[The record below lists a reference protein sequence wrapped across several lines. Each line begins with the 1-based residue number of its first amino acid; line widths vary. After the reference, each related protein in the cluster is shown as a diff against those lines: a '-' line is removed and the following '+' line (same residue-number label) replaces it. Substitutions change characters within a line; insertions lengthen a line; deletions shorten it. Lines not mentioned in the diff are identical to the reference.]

1 MIVGRPMAQES
12 VLVLGNFAQTLAVVR
27 SLGRAGYRI
36 VLGRAGQTPIAES
49 SRFCHEIWR
58 HPELDDPEFSA
69 ALREFLARRPDIRY
83 AFPVAWPSM
92 QALMDMPDS
101 ARLDIVIAMVPPDLV
116 RACMDK
122 PTASAL
128 AQRAGLRIPESR
140 VARSIAEL
148 DGYCRDIEFPVIV
161 KPLGIMHSLLGNKA
175 LILASSDERQRR
187 LPVWPAEHEQL
198 MVQKYVSGT
207 LEAADF
213 VAQAGV
219 IVGYCEAHSVRTDT
233 LDGTG
238 FGVEFESIPPSPDVL
253 DATRAFVRALRY
265 SGPGLI
271 QFMRSAESGQLYFL
285 ENNPR
290 LSAGVADSI
299 AWGQDMPL
307 VSLRAIAARSDDELP
322 EFDPRGQPYL
332 YGRRAYWLQR
342 DIEGLLKQRARLSL
356 GQKVRGLGAMVRS
369 FARAD
374 SHINWQWN
382 DPLPCISSYAG
393 LLRRTLVGLRSRLQ
407 R

>member
-1 MIVGRPMAQES
+1 VYKSTVSRLYPEYRVMLNGMIVGRPMAQES

-83 AFPVAWPSM
+83 AFPIAWPSM

-175 LILASSDERQRR
+175 LILTSSDERQRR

-213 VAQAGV
+213 VAHAGV

-271 QFMRSAESGQLYFL
+271 RRERSIVL
-285 ENNPR
+285 PR
-290 LSAGVADSI
+290 EQSKA
-299 AWGQDMPL
+299 
-307 VSLRAIAARSDDELP
+307 
-322 EFDPRGQPYL
+322 
-332 YGRRAYWLQR
+332 
-342 DIEGLLKQRARLSL
+342 L
-356 GQKVRGLGAMVRS
+356 GGCG
-369 FARAD
+369 
-374 SHINWQWN
+374 
-382 DPLPCISSYAG
+382 
-393 LLRRTLVGLRSRLQ
+393 
-407 R
+407 